1 MLTPITRIPTTPVME
16 TILED
21 GRIVLGM
28 ASACRNPIRIQYV
41 EVEGESE
48 PSQAEKPF
56 SQAFSLNE
64 KYPSRYR
71 WTVVGAS
78 MLSALAAL
86 GTIVAFD
93 QRSKP

>member
-1 MLTPITRIPTTPVME
+1 MLTPITRVPTTPVME

-48 PSQAEKPF
+48 PSQSEKASSSTF
-56 SQAFSLNE
+56 SVDE
-64 KYPSRYR
+64 KRPSRHM
-71 WTVVGAS
+71 WTVVSVSLLS
-78 MLSALAAL
+78 MLAAL